1 MTTTMSMIAG
11 ITLDLL
17 WISLQVLTIA
27 QGVVEGSHQTLSDSD
42 FLFLVF
48 NVSKATLIITKTVI
62 KPQRNH
68 ESFIAEVLF
77 SGGDTIAALG
87 LHGG

>member
-1 MTTTMSMIAG
+1 M
-11 ITLDLL
+11 
-17 WISLQVLTIA
+17 QVLTIA
-27 QGVVEGSHQTLSDSD
+27 QGAVEGSHQTLTDSD
-42 FLFLVF
+42 FLFLV
-48 NVSKATLIITKTVI
+48 NVLIATLIITKTDI

-68 ESFIAEVLF
+68 ESFITEVLF

>member
-1 MTTTMSMIAG
+1 M
-11 ITLDLL
+11 
-17 WISLQVLTIA
+17 QVLTIA

-48 NVSKATLIITKTVI
+48 NVSIATLIITKTV
-62 KPQRNH
+62 
-68 ESFIAEVLF
+68 SFVAEVLF

>member
-1 MTTTMSMIAG
+1 MIAG

-48 NVSKATLIITKTVI
+48 NVSIATLIMTKTAI

-68 ESFIAEVLF
+68 DSFIAEVLF